1 MNNEVEG
8 ESAKEDRKEPCN
20 RRQVS
25 FKLDLKGGNGDLNE
39 GMDDES
45 KVYAFSNG
53 GFVRN
58 GDKQQ
63 ALKYY
68 TTKRGDSEPC
78 GFESRKSTE
87 MLGDD
92 FRACDGFSSEL
103 SVEHSPPLI
112 APRFHKSTLSKALKR
127 SEETGGYIEK
137 EKKRILHHLE
147 HEQRQHFANLAR
159 SPNSSSSSSLSNKKD
174 GDENMDEESSVLY
187 HRRRRLMC
195 EQSAKAM
202 MTQRLPLAMMP
213 FVERALN
220 AVHFIQRRRTENG
233 SGRIIH
239 QILIDQHK
247 QILKL
252 REDNKNRGGNNPSSV
267 QKTSE
272 SESKT

>member
-8 ESAKEDRKEPCN
+8 ETAREDREEPSN
-20 RRQVS
+20 RRRVS
-25 FKLDLKGGNGDLNE
+25 FKLDLKGENSHLDE
-39 GMDDES
+39 CMDNKS
-45 KVYAFSNG
+45 KAHAVSNG

-58 GDKQQ
+58 GDKQK
-63 ALKYY
+63 ALKY
-68 TTKRGDSEPC
+68 TTIFTRGDSKPC
-78 GFESRKSTE
+78 GVEIRKSTE
-87 MLGDD
+87 MPGDILG
-92 FRACDGFSSEL
+92 ACDKF
-103 SVEHSPPLI
+103 VEHSPPSI
-112 APRFHKSTLSKALKR
+112 TPRFHKSTLSKALKR

-137 EKKRILHHLE
+137 EKKRILYHLE
-147 HEQRQHFANLAR
+147 HEQRQHHANIAC
-159 SPNSSSSSSLSNKKD
+159 SPISSSSSSSLSYPKD
-174 GDENMDEESSVLY
+174 GIEDMDGDSSVLY

-202 MTQRLPLAMMP
+202 MTQRLPLTMMP

-220 AVHFIQRRRTENG
+220 AVNFFQRRRIENG

-252 REDNKNRGGNNPSSV
+252 REDNKNRNGNDSSSF

-272 SESKT
+272 SESGSKT